1 MNISKKD
8 KAIKYGISNPNV
20 VKRFKSKLRPQA
32 NGCINFAGSRWDS
45 RDYYQGFGVFTT
57 KEDNAENPFRTMV
70 KAHRFAYALEH
81 GFDALP
87 NSTNFNGSTKVINHI
102 CHNMKCVNPDHLNI
116 LTSHENTLK
125 EHRKSNNENM

>member
-8 KAIKYGISNPNV
+8 KAIKYGISDPNI
-20 VKRFKSKLRPQA
+20 VKRFKSKLRPQD
-32 NGCINFAGSRWDS
+32 NGCINFAGTKWDS
-45 RDYYQGFGVFTT
+45 RDCYQGFSIYNL
-57 KEDNAENPFRTMV
+57 KQEEPFNTMV

-87 NSTNFNGSTKVINHI
+87 NSTNFNGKTKVINHI

-116 LTSHENTLK
+116 LTALENVSV
-125 EHRKSNNENM
+125 EHRKPKNENM